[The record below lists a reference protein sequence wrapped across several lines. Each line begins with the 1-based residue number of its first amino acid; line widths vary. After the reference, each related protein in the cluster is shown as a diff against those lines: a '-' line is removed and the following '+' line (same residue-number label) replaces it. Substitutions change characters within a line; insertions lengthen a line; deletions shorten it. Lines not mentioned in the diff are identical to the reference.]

1 MTMLHRFAALLLLL
15 GAVAAAN
22 ARGPAPG
29 PDCLDARALERVRTI
44 DPNTLLVASGN
55 GRFVVAHATGCS
67 AGTPEAPSRLVAREG
82 WACGAEREFLQEGDS
97 LCPLLSVTRV
107 DARVYAGLAA
117 AADGHSFARRGEG
130 RPTLAPVEVTAATSR
145 PRGFRGDTDYC
156 FPIRAVRGWK
166 PSPEGVVVLTSPNRA
181 GGKRRYRVEFTS
193 SCPEIEWAE
202 AVDFQ
207 SGVSIGMIC
216 GHPGDRVTMLEET
229 GVFGEEAT
237 EQGAPARIGWNPAS
251 TGYRGACFI
260 ASVFPEEE

>member
-1 MTMLHRFAALLLLL
+1 MKALASLTAFLALLAPA
-15 GAVAAAN
+15 GGAAA
-22 ARGPAPG
+22 REPAPG
-29 PDCLDARALERVRTI
+29 PDCLDARALQRVRTI

-67 AGTPEAPSRLVAREG
+67 AGTPETPSRLVARQG
-82 WACGAEREFLQEGDS
+82 WACGAEREFLQEGER

-130 RPTLAPVEVTAATSR
+130 RPTLAPVEVTAATTR

-166 PSPEGVVVLTSPNRA
+166 PSPEGVVVSTSPRRA
-181 GGKRRYRVEFTS
+181 GGKRRYRVEFAS

-216 GHPGDRVTMLEET
+216 GHPGDRVLMLEES

-237 EQGAPARIGWNPAS
+237 GQGAPARIGWNPAS
-251 TGYRGACFI
+251 GGYRGACFI
-260 ASVFPEEE
+260 ASVFPEED